1 MKQLATVA
9 FLFCLTGTIANA
21 QQQPGFVQI
30 PKPVICGPVA
40 EILKNLAD
48 PEIGE
53 KPIWIGKNEDGRS
66 DYMIFVHPKTGAFT
80 ILQIGKE
87 IGCVLG
93 IGYSSQAMF
102 EKT

>member
-1 MKQLATVA
+1 MKNLTVA
-9 FLFCLTGTIANA
+9 FLFCLISTIANA
-21 QQQPGFVQI
+21 QQQSGFVQI
-30 PKPVICGPVA
+30 PKSVICGPAA

-48 PEIGE
+48 KEINE

-66 DYMIFVHPKTGAFT
+66 DYMIFVNPKTSAFT

-93 IGYSSQAMF
+93 IGYSSQTLF
-102 EKT
+102 EKI